1 MKKILI
7 VFDSTNF
14 FVEAFEFVRCLNEMQ
29 SILVTGVFVAQV
41 DFASLWG
48 YAAAVEVGAVYYPPV
63 LDEEPEILK
72 NIER

>member
-1 MKKILI
+1 MHVMKMQLLKK
-7 VFDSTNF
+7 
-14 FVEAFEFVRCLNEMQ
+14 EFVRCLNEMQ

-72 NIER
+72 NRSMR